1 MFVGRNPSKKGPGAR
16 SVGQSFYKALVVGSI
31 PTWTIPIHVI
41 VSEYHNKNNNATVVP
56 TLAIRPAV

>member
-1 MFVGRNPSKKGPGAR
+1 
-16 SVGQSFYKALVVGSI
+16 
-31 PTWTIPIHVI
+31 VI